1 MPAIYGAS
9 RYVCIFKCIV
19 FRGEGKGCDGG
30 MRHKQEKE
38 KQEES
43 KCVGRRE
50 GRGGR
55 EGGMWMRSME
65 GNTES
70 KEREMMGLIRIKTA
84 GFLDNPELGPTCL
97 CQLPSRLLCQA
108 AAQII
113 RSGTCRE
120 PP

>member
-1 MPAIYGAS
+1 
-9 RYVCIFKCIV
+9 
-19 FRGEGKGCDGG
+19 
-30 MRHKQEKE
+30 MRHEQEKE
-38 KQEES
+38 QQEES
-43 KCVGRRE
+43 KCVGGKGRRGREE
-50 GRGGR
+50 GRER
-55 EGGMWMRSME
+55 VRSME

-84 GFLDNPELGPTCL
+84 GFLDNPELGPTCP
-97 CQLPSRLLCQA
+97 CQLPSRLPCQA